1 MVFNNSLTHQKHLEH
16 HKASWN
22 TVSRSTYI
30 GWGIYLYLAPSP
42 PLLLWSSS
50 HAFSHLLALP
60 IWKRLHIV
68 VGFGHKIILAQ
79 TSLTLRV
86 TSGHLCV
93 HMMDGHGSIT
103 VHASGWEVLDPVS
116 WKFEPVI
123 KSSRVITP
131 GTTELCLFTS

>member
-1 MVFNNSLTHQKHLEH
+1 MIFNELSNSPETLGASQSKLKHCVQVNLH
-16 HKASWN
+16 
-22 TVSRSTYI
+22 RLR
-30 GWGIYLYLAPSP
+30 YLSLLGSFTS
-42 PLLLWSSS
+42 LLLLSSF

-93 HMMDGHGSIT
+93 HMMDGH
-103 VHASGWEVLDPVS
+103 VP
-116 WKFEPVI
+116 
-123 KSSRVITP
+123 
-131 GTTELCLFTS
+131 